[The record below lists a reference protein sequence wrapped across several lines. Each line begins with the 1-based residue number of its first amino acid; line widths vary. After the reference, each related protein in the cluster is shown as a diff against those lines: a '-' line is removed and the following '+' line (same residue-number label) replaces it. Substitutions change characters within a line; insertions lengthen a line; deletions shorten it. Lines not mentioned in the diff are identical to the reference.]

1 MASLPTLGFI
11 YIWWLGYCYFFFGE
25 DIFRIP
31 VESTLISAIIGGG
44 FLGLA
49 GFYYLFNKLDKNT
62 LNA

>member
-1 MASLPTLGFI
+1 LVLFTFGGLDTATFFI
-11 YIWWLGYCYFFFGE
+11 GE